1 MHDDEREYH
10 AAAAY
15 VHIGDRVFTFDE
27 IWSGVELA
35 ETAAIPRLAK
45 SATRFLTIW
54 SATVVALALRNAATL
69 RALIDEANA

>member
-10 AAAAY
+10 AAAAFVY
-15 VHIGDRVFTFDE
+15 IGDRAFTLDE

-35 ETAAIPRLAK
+35 AAIPLSQIGHAL
-45 SATRFLTIW
+45 SHNW

>member
-10 AAAAY
+10 AAAAFVY
-15 VHIGDRVFTFDE
+15 IGDRAFTLDE

-35 ETAAIPRLAK
+35 ETAAIPLSQIGHAL
-45 SATRFLTIW
+45 SYNW

>member
-15 VHIGDRVFTFDE
+15 VHIGDRVFTIDE

-35 ETAAIPRLAK
+35 ETAAIPLSQIGQAL
-45 SATRFLTIW
+45 SYNW
-54 SATVVALALRNAATL
+54 SATVVALALRNVATL
-69 RALIDEANA
+69 RAMIDEANA

>member
-15 VHIGDRVFTFDE
+15 VHIGDHAFTLDE

-35 ETAAIPRLAK
+35 ETAGIPLSQISHAL
-45 SATRFLTIW
+45 SHNW

-69 RALIDEANA
+69 RVLIDEANA

>member
-15 VHIGDRVFTFDE
+15 VHIGDRAFTLDE

-35 ETAAIPRLAK
+35 EAAAIPLDQISHAL
-45 SATRFLTIW
+45 SHNW

>member
-15 VHIGDRVFTFDE
+15 VHIGDRAFTLDE

-35 ETAAIPRLAK
+35 ETAAIPLSQISHAL
-45 SATRFLTIW
+45 SHNWA
-54 SATVVALALRNAATL
+54 ATVVGLTLRNAATL
-69 RALIDEANA
+69 GALIDEANA

>member
-1 MHDDEREYH
+1 MHDNEREYH

-15 VHIGDRVFTFDE
+15 VHIGDRAFTLDE

-35 ETAAIPRLAK
+35 ESAAIPLSQISRAL
-45 SATRFLTIW
+45 SHNW
-54 SATVVALALRNAATL
+54 SATVVALALRNGATL

>member
-15 VHIGDRVFTFDE
+15 VHIGDRAFTLDE

-35 ETAAIPRLAK
+35 ETAAIPLSQIGHAL
-45 SATRFLTIW
+45 SHNW
-54 SATVVALALRNAATL
+54 SATVVALALGNAATL

>member
-10 AAAAY
+10 AAAAFVY
-15 VHIGDRVFTFDE
+15 IGDRASTLDE
-27 IWSGVELA
+27 IWSGVEAAEDAGIPLSQISLA
-35 ETAAIPRLAK
+35 L
-45 SATRFLTIW
+45 SHNW